1 MDLASLPHGSA
12 PKPYTEAHGNRSA
25 PLSPSSE
32 GPRCSLPSMSDLL
45 KGSEDHAANDIKLP
59 NYVERQRLS
68 PQHAYALQFYV
79 RKPNTPPLR
88 PDCRSGQVSPS
99 PKGYRSSV
107 FPINS
112 NPQMGLYASLAPS
125 MPSFSSHTS
134 QPLHHHQPT
143 QSTSPISLVT
153 PALQH
158 TNYLPPA
165 SAGPYRRNHICTTCH
180 KAFVCRSELEI
191 HSHSHTGEKPF
202 RCTHSSCGKD
212 VLRAKLHESA

>member
-134 QPLHHHQPT
+134 QVKASTTPNIMYSRSPLTATFSPST
-143 QSTSPISLVT
+143 ITSPLNR
-153 PALQH
+153 H
-158 TNYLPPA
+158 LPSP
-165 SAGPYRRNHICTTCH
+165 S
-180 KAFVCRSELEI
+180 
-191 HSHSHTGEKPF
+191 
-202 RCTHSSCGKD
+202 
-212 VLRAKLHESA
+212 